1 MKTRLEMYSK
11 FTVKRGG
18 AWCRFY
24 ESVLYRLCKKNGY
37 SVYKTQTVYKNSLCA
52 GYIAAVYQ
60 IFNANKKIVYQSE
73 NYTEIWSGT
82 VVSGEHIQAAVAP
95 HGVLLLHNR

>member
-11 FTVKRGG
+11 FTVKSGG

-37 SVYKTQTVYKNSLCA
+37 SVYKTQTAYENNLCM
-52 GYIAAVYQ
+52 GYISAVYQ

-73 NYTEIWSGT
+73 NFAETMREFKYLTEFPNNEI
-82 VVSGEHIQAAVAP
+82 
-95 HGVLLLHNR
+95 